1 MGSELSRRD
10 GEWLDLVADL
20 VSSPLTRWPD
30 ELVCRQLV
38 RTFDAP
44 GAVFH
49 FRVGDSPIDGRVWP
63 PEHFAPH
70 LEENVH
76 FARHEAYRRHP
87 LMRYEVVTGTTP
99 CLQVD
104 EVPSGIAD
112 GRILRDW
119 RALGRRW
126 GGVAEQVSLP
136 VRSTPGD
143 RRWFMLGR
151 GDVYTAQDML
161 ALHRLRRLL
170 TGLDRQIDAFGRW
183 SAGARPTASHAVAA
197 TSLTPRELVVLDL
210 LSRTLTAAAI
220 ARRLAIA
227 ERTVQKHLQRIY
239 RKLGAGDRL
248 GAVRRA
254 EYLGLV
260 QPPARTQFPTLAPG

>member
-1 MGSELSRRD
+1 MGAETSMRD
-10 GEWLDLVADL
+10 GEWLELVADL

-49 FRVGDSPIDGRVWP
+49 FQIGDAPLDGRQWP
-63 PEHFAPH
+63 PEHFAPYF
-70 LEENVH
+70 EEAVH
-76 FARHEAYRRHP
+76 FSLHEAHRRHP
-87 LMRYEVVTGTTP
+87 LMRYYDATGMNT

-112 GRILRDW
+112 HRVLRDW

-126 GGVAEQVSLP
+126 GGVSEQVSLP
-136 VRSTPGD
+136 VRSTPGEK
-143 RRWFMLGR
+143 RWFIVGR
-151 GDVYTAQDML
+151 SDRYTAQDMV
-161 ALHRLRRLL
+161 ALRRLWRLL

-183 SAGARPTASHAVAA
+183 SADAGRTAPDAVAA
-197 TSLTPRELVVLDL
+197 AGLTPRELVVLDL
-210 LSRTLTAAAI
+210 LSRSLTAIAI
-220 ARRLAIA
+220 GRRLAIA

-248 GAVRRA
+248 DAVRRA

-260 QPPARTQFPTLAPG
+260 QPPMRTQFPILAPS